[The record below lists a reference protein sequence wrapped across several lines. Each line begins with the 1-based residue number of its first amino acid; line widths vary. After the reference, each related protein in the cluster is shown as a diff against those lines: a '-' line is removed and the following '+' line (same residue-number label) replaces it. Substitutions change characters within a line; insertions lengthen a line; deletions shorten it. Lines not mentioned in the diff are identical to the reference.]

1 MPNYQNLLADALVS
15 IRKLRRKLEESEAA
29 SREPIAVVGIGCR
42 FPGGVDSPGA
52 FWKLL
57 EAGTD
62 AIEEIPADRWDSDY
76 YYDAAPA
83 KGKICTRKGGFLA
96 HKEMFDPQ
104 FFRIA
109 PREALYLD
117 PQQRLL
123 LEVAWEA
130 MENANIPAESVRGSD
145 TGVFVGI
152 SSFDYATLI
161 SEYLP
166 EPEVD
171 PTIGTGSAHSSASG
185 RLSYFLGFHGPSL
198 SVDTA
203 CSSSL
208 VAVHMAC
215 ESLRRHECHIA
226 IAGGVNMMLSPFNH
240 IIFSRANML
249 APDGRCKTFDE
260 AADGYVRSE
269 GAGVLVL
276 RPLSEALRNQDRILA
291 LIRGGAVNHAG
302 QSGGLTVPNGP
313 SQRDVV
319 WQALLRSGVD
329 PGEVGYV
336 EAHGTG
342 TALGDPIELNALGEV
357 FREGR
362 DGTCPLLVG
371 SVKTNVGHL
380 ESAAG
385 VCGVI
390 KTILQLQNQA
400 IAPHLHLRQ
409 PSSRINWDQWPVQI
423 PSTLVPWTRSSKRK
437 RIAGVSSFG
446 FSGTNAHLVLE
457 EAPPPEPEP
466 DSARRAQSVQLVT
479 FSAKSED
486 ALNQVEESYRAF
498 LRSNPDCDIPDFCF
512 SANAGRSHFAY
523 RKALVASGADDLR
536 QKLQSSQTATSQDGV
551 FRSRSVDNNPAHVAF
566 LFTGQGSQ
574 YPEMGK
580 ELFENRPQFRKR
592 MGDCDT
598 ILRREAGWSLLE
610 LLYSVQN
617 HFLVD
622 QTEYAQPLLFSLEYS
637 LSALWQSWGITPSLM
652 MGHSVGEYVA
662 ACVAGVFSLED
673 GLRLVSARGKLMQSL
688 PANGGMMAISASEEQ
703 VRSVIAS
710 HESEIAIAAINGPNH
725 VVLSGALDKLR
736 HLNARF
742 ASEGVPTKML
752 NVSHAFHSPLM
763 EPIVEQFAEVAQS
776 VAYATPQLEVVS
788 NLTGKVAGNEVASA
802 DYWVQHVSR
811 PVRFSEGMR
820 QLRELG
826 CDIFLELGPKPTLIS
841 LGRRYLPADITW
853 LASLKPGQND
863 SEQML
868 ESLAELY
875 VHGLT
880 IDWRTLDGGLSRRNI
895 SLPTYP
901 FQRQSYWF
909 APHVL
914 QTKIA
919 RHGTTPLHP
928 LLGRRMPE
936 QPDGDEAVFVSRLS
950 EDSPGYLAHHRLFGR
965 MVFPASGYVELA
977 LAAGLSVTGRCPA
990 VKKLL
995 IREPLQMRPGIP
1007 VQVKTVL
1014 ERKQSGAHQVKIFS
1028 QDEDGDE
1035 NLTEWRFHA
1044 QATLEASSQ
1053 RLGVADDLDSLLQD
1067 PLATLEAEV
1076 YYQQIRGLGL
1086 DYGPGFQSIRELR
1099 FCEGRALGRLVLPT
1113 AASEEAAEF
1122 SAHPV
1127 LIDGAFQLIGSAL
1140 GDFSGHTSGHTIYLP
1155 TQIDSFVVRHQ
1166 LGREHW
1172 AQVSL
1177 RPSQAGARVLIAD
1190 VAIFG
1195 PEGDIWVKIEGC
1207 HLLGTSPVTLERA
1220 FDNPAPFVHEIA
1232 WTREPFSRSMAAEI
1246 AGNTYLIFADN
1257 GGAGQALARLLE
1269 QLKARP
1275 VLVFSGD
1282 GEDIEELAPTSLRI
1296 NPTNLDHF
1304 SLLFD
1309 TSYSGILYLWNLDI
1323 GSDQDRSEL
1332 LLDRSQL
1339 LGCGPLL
1346 NFAKQL
1352 VRSSSARSTAVW
1364 MLTRGAFRTDS
1375 RSTVDAAQGAVTGMF
1390 RTIRL
1395 ECPGASRSQLDLEA
1409 KGEGGNAEVEAR
1421 QIVSEILYGDGEEQL
1436 ALRSGLRYGPR
1447 LEKGTVQRVS
1457 EYAQPSRP
1465 EGAVKVVLTQGGS
1478 IENVHVAALKRR
1490 SPGRDELEIAVR
1502 AAGLNFKDVLC
1513 ALGVLKNEDESNVG
1527 DSADLG
1533 FECAGIVVNVGEG
1546 VADRKPGDAVVGFG
1560 TNCFRSHVIL
1570 PAHAVLAKPRHLTFE
1585 QAGCLSTAFVT
1596 AYHALHTL
1604 AEVRPQHR
1612 VLIHAAAGGVGQA
1625 AIQLCKR
1632 VGAQVFATAS
1642 PTKWDFLRSQG
1653 IEHVM
1658 NSRNLDFRDEILRL
1672 TGDRGVDIVL
1682 NSLNGDFI
1690 PANLEVLANGG
1701 RFVEIGK
1708 IGIWN
1713 PDQVAAA
1720 RPDVA
1725 YFTFDLSETPGDRAL
1740 DFRSVLAKILGWMD
1754 DCAIRPLPLDSFPV
1768 ERIENAFRRLA
1779 QAKNVGKVVVTFPP
1793 SNEEPVAFPESKN
1806 KCVIS
1811 PDKSY
1816 LITGGLGGLGLKVA
1830 NWLVDQ
1836 GARQIV
1842 LTGRHDPG
1850 LEAKAAITHLETQGA
1865 SVMFHATDVSNAPEV
1880 ALLLRQ
1886 IDRTM
1891 GPLRGIVHAAGVI
1904 DDGILAE
1911 QTWDRLEAVM
1921 NPKVRGAW
1929 NLHKQTQNIPLD
1941 FFICFSSLSG
1951 LLGSA
1956 GQISYAA
1963 GNAYLD
1969 ALMQFRRSQQ
1979 LPGLS
1984 INWGAWAGVGMAAR
1998 LEPAARSRMSE
2009 KGMRFLSPAKALSA
2023 LGYALGREAPQV
2035 AIAAVD
2041 WPRLVRHLYRDHLPT
2056 FLERLAG
2063 TEYGPALQSSGG
2075 EGSASESRAA
2085 LMAAPEGDRREILTT
2100 RLRQIVA
2107 RTLGFRDPER
2117 IGVHQSFFD
2126 LGIDSLSALEIAN
2139 HIETA
2144 FGCTLSEAA
2153 LFECPTLYA
2162 LVDHIHSLF
2171 DLTNE
2176 NAMVIEHSSRTLA
2189 GEMPAA

>member
-1 MPNYQNLLADALVS
+1 MPNYESLLADALLS
-15 IRKLRRKLEESEAA
+15 IRKLRRKLAESEAA

-42 FPGGVDSPGA
+42 FPGSCDSPDA

-57 EAGTD
+57 ETGTD
-62 AIEEIPADRWDSDY
+62 AVEEIPADRWDSDY
-76 YYDAAPA
+76 YYDATAA
-83 KGKICTRKGGFLA
+83 KGKICTRKGGFLS
-96 HKEMFDPQ
+96 HKELFDPQ

-109 PREALYLD
+109 PREALYMD

-130 MENANIPAESVRGSD
+130 LENANIPAESVRGSD

-208 VAVHMAC
+208 VAMHMAC
-215 ESLRRHECHIA
+215 ESLRRRECQMA
-226 IAGGVNMMLSPFNH
+226 VAGGVNMMLSPFNH

-260 AADGYVRSE
+260 SADGYVRSE
-269 GAGVLVL
+269 GAGLLVL
-276 RPLSEALRNQDRILA
+276 KRLDEALGDHDRILA

-319 WQALLRSGVD
+319 WQALLHSGVN
-329 PGEVGYV
+329 PSEVGYV

-362 DGTCPLLVG
+362 DGACPLLVG

-390 KTILQLQNQA
+390 KTILQLQKEA
-400 IAPHLHLRQ
+400 IVPHLHLRQ
-409 PSSRINWDQWPVQI
+409 PSARINWGQCPVQI
-423 PSTLVPWTRSSKRK
+423 PTTLVPWARSSERR

-457 EAPPPEPEP
+457 EAPLPEL
-466 DSARRAQSVQLVT
+466 DRARCPHSVQLLT

-486 ALNQVEESYRAF
+486 ALKQVEESYRSF
-498 LRSNPDCDIPDFCF
+498 LRSNPDCDIDDFCF
-512 SANAGRSHFAY
+512 SANAGRSHFAH
-523 RKALVASGADDLR
+523 RKALVATGADDLR
-536 QKLQSSQTATSQDGV
+536 KKLESSQTATDQNGV
-551 FRSRSVDNNPAHVAF
+551 FRSLRGAYNSSHVGF

-580 ELFENRPQFRKR
+580 ELLENWPQFRKR
-592 MGDCDT
+592 MEDCDT
-598 ILRREAGWSLLE
+598 ILQREAGWSLLD
-610 LLYSVQN
+610 LLYSGQIQ
-617 HFLVD
+617 FLVD

-637 LSALWQSWGITPSLM
+637 LSALWQSWGITPSLL

-662 ACVAGVFSLED
+662 ACVAGVFGLED
-673 GLRLVSARGKLMQSL
+673 GLRLVTARGKLMQGL

-703 VRSVIAS
+703 VQSVVAS
-710 HESEIAIAAINGPNH
+710 YESEIAIAAINGPHH
-725 VVLSGALDKLR
+725 VVLSGTLDKLR
-736 HLNARF
+736 LLSARF
-742 ASEGVPTKML
+742 ESEGVATKML

-763 EPIVEQFAEVAQS
+763 APIVEQFAELAQT
-776 VAYATPQLEVVS
+776 VAYATPQLELVS
-788 NLTGKVAGNEVASA
+788 NLTGKLAGNEVACA
-802 DYWVQHVSR
+802 DYWVQHMRR
-811 PVRFSEGMR
+811 PVRFAEGLQ

-826 CDIFLELGPKPTLIS
+826 CDVFLELGPKPTLIS
-841 LGRRYLPADITW
+841 LGRRNLPSQIVW
-853 LASLKPGQND
+853 LASLNPGKND

-875 VHGLT
+875 VHGRT
-880 IDWRTLDGGLSRRNI
+880 IDWRALDGGGSRRSI

-901 FQRQSYWF
+901 FERQSYWF

-919 RHGTTPLHP
+919 RHGTMPLHS

-936 QPDGDEAVFVSRLS
+936 QPNGEQVVFLSRLTQ
-950 EDSPGYLAHHRLFGR
+950 ESPGYLAHHRVFGR
-965 MVFPASGYVELA
+965 MVFPAAGYVELA
-977 LAAGLSVTGRCPA
+977 LAAGLSVTGKCPV

-995 IREPLQMRPGIP
+995 IREPLQLRPGIP
-1007 VQVKTVL
+1007 VQLKTLL
-1014 ERKQSGAHQVKIFS
+1014 ERDQSGAHQAKIFS
-1028 QDEDGDE
+1028 QDEDGEE
-1035 NLTEWRFHA
+1035 NLGEWRFHA
-1044 QATLEASSQ
+1044 QATLEPGSQ
-1053 RLGVADDLDSLLQD
+1053 SFGVTDDLDSLLQD
-1067 PLATLEAEV
+1067 PLTTLEVEA
-1076 YYQQIRGLGL
+1076 YYQRIRELGL

-1099 FCEGRALGRLVLPT
+1099 CCQGRALGRLVLPT
-1113 AASEEAAEF
+1113 DCSDETAQF

-1127 LIDGAFQLIGSAL
+1127 LIDGAFQLIGAAL
-1140 GDFSGHTSGHTIYLP
+1140 GDTSAHTIYLP
-1155 TQIDSFVVRHQ
+1155 TRIDSFVVRNR

-1177 RPSQAGARVLIAD
+1177 RPRSQTGASMLIAD

-1195 PEGDIWVKIEGC
+1195 PEGDIAVKIEGC
-1207 HLLGTSPVTLERA
+1207 HLLSTNSARLERA
-1220 FDNPAPFVHEIA
+1220 FDNPAQFVHEIT
-1232 WTREPFSRSMAAEI
+1232 WTREPFARSVAAEI
-1246 AGNTYLIFADN
+1246 AGNTYLIFADQ
-1257 GGAGQALARLLE
+1257 GGVGEAVARLLQE
-1269 QLKARP
+1269 FNAGS
-1275 VLVFSGD
+1275 VSVFCGD
-1282 GEDIEELAPTSLRI
+1282 GEDIEELAPGSLRV

-1323 GSDQDRSEL
+1323 ASNQESSEL
-1332 LLDRSQL
+1332 LLDRTQL

-1352 VRSSSARSTAVW
+1352 IRNAPARSKPVW
-1364 MLTRGAFRTDS
+1364 LLTRGAFRTDS
-1375 RSTVDAAQGAVTGMF
+1375 RSAVDAVQGAVTGMF

-1395 ECPGASRSQLDLEA
+1395 ECPGAGRTQLDLEA
-1409 KGEGGNAEVEAR
+1409 RNESVNSESDAR
-1421 QIVSEILYGDGEEQL
+1421 QIVSEILYGDREEQL
-1436 ALRSGLRYGPR
+1436 ALRSGLRYCPR
-1447 LEKGTVQRVS
+1447 LEKRTNRRVS
-1457 EYAQPSRP
+1457 EYAQSIGP
-1465 EGAVKVVLTQGGS
+1465 EGAVKVGLKQGGS
-1478 IENVHVAALKRR
+1478 LENVHVAPLKRR
-1490 SPGRDELEIAVR
+1490 SPGNDEVEIAVR
-1502 AAGLNFKDVLC
+1502 AAGLNFKDVLW
-1513 ALGVLKNEDESNVG
+1513 ALGVLKHDDESNG
-1527 DSADLG
+1527 ADGAALG

-1546 VADRKPGDAVVGFG
+1546 VTEWKPGDAVVGFG
-1560 TNCFRSHVIL
+1560 MNCLRSHVIL
-1570 PAHAVLAKPRHLTFE
+1570 PARSLLEKPHRLTFE

-1604 AEVRPQHR
+1604 AMVKPQDR

-1658 NSRNLDFRDEILRL
+1658 NSRNLDFRDDILRL
-1672 TGDRGVDIVL
+1672 TSDGGVDIVL

-1690 PANLEVLANGG
+1690 PANLEVLAKGG

-1708 IGIWN
+1708 VGIWN
-1713 PDQVAAA
+1713 SDQVAAS

-1725 YFTFDLSETPGDRAL
+1725 YFTFDLSDTAEDRAP
-1740 DFRSVLAKILGWMD
+1740 DFRGVLAEILDWMD
-1754 DCAIRPLPLDSFPV
+1754 AGTILPLPLDSFPV
-1768 ERIENAFRRLA
+1768 ERIESAFRRLA
-1779 QAKNVGKVVVTFPP
+1779 QAKNVGKVVVTFHP
-1793 SNEEPVAFPESKN
+1793 SNDEPVAFPESKG
-1806 KCVIS
+1806 KCIIS
-1811 PDKSY
+1811 PHRSY

-1842 LTGRHDPG
+1842 LTGRHDPS
-1850 LEAKAAITHLETQGA
+1850 LEAKAAITHLESKGA
-1865 SVMFHATDVSNAPEV
+1865 SVLFHAADVCDASAV
-1880 ALLLRQ
+1880 ALLLCE

-1891 GPLRGIVHAAGVI
+1891 GPLTGIVHAAGVI

-1911 QTWDRLEAVM
+1911 QTWDRLKAVM
-1921 NPKVRGAW
+1921 DPKVRGAW
-1929 NLHKQTQNIPLD
+1929 NLHRQTQNIPLD

-1956 GQISYAA
+1956 GQVSYAA

-1969 ALMQFRRSQQ
+1969 ALMQLRRSQQ
-1979 LPGLS
+1979 RPGLS
-1984 INWGAWAGVGMAAR
+1984 INWGAWAGAGMAGR
-1998 LEPAARSRMSE
+1998 LEPASRSRMSE
-2009 KGMRFLSPAKALSA
+2009 RGMHFLSPAKALSA
-2023 LGYALGREAPQV
+2023 FGYALGLEAPQV

-2041 WPRLVRHLYRDHLPT
+2041 WPRLVGHVYRDRLPR
-2056 FLERLAG
+2056 FLENVAG
-2063 TEYGPALQSSGG
+2063 IKYGPAVPSSEGKALVG
-2075 EGSASESRAA
+2075 EARAA
-2085 LMAAPEGDRREILTT
+2085 LMAAPEQDRRGILTA
-2100 RLRQIVA
+2100 RLRHIVA
-2107 RTLGFRDPER
+2107 RTLGFRDAEQ
-2117 IGVHQSFFD
+2117 IGPQQSFFD

-2139 HIETA
+2139 QIETSFA
-2144 FGCTLSEAA
+2144 CTLSEEA
-2153 LFECPTLYA
+2153 LFECPTLDS
-2162 LVDHIHSLF
+2162 LVDHITSLL
-2171 DLTNE
+2171 DLKNK
-2176 NAMVIEHSSRTLA
+2176 NAMFVEQSPRTFA